1 MRSWV
6 FAVAAAVLAGG
17 NAFAVTTTDMS
28 TQTAAQLAQT
38 FVGPGVTISNVQYTG
53 APVAAGSFTGGVAD
67 GLGIASGIILSTGNV
82 ASAVGPNID
91 DAVTTENGQ
100 PGDAS
105 LQALLP
111 VGQTSLDATVLEF
124 DFVPTSNRIAFRYVF
139 ASDEYNEFV
148 GQDYNDIF
156 AFFVDGTNIAL
167 IPGTAQAVSIDNV
180 NATAHP
186 SLYRNNDPDD
196 TAVPYGTQFDG
207 FTVVLTATANVTPG
221 ATHHIKLA
229 ITDVND
235 ELYDSAVFFEAASF
249 AAPCSISVTATDPTG
264 SETGPDPAVF
274 TITRTGDTTDPLTVN
289 YTVGGTMQTVIDY
302 TALSGSVTIPAGQA
316 SATVTVNPVDDALV
330 EGSETL
336 SITLAAGACSPA
348 SPSSATVTIAD
359 NDAAAPAC
367 VFTIAPTA
375 PNGSESGASL
385 RFTVTRTGSTAAAA
399 SVAYTVGGTAT
410 SGVDFV
416 ALPPTITIPAG
427 QTSAVIEVV
436 PIDDALIEGTESVII
451 SVIGGNCPAGDPA
464 TADGTIADD
473 DAAGPVI
480 AGVPTLGE
488 WALIALAGMLAGLGL
503 LTLRK

>member
-1 MRSWV
+1 
-6 FAVAAAVLAGG
+6 
-17 NAFAVTTTDMS
+17 MS

-53 APVAAGSFTGGVAD
+53 APVAAGTFSGGVAD
-67 GLGIASGIILSTGNV
+67 GLGIASGVILSTGNV
-82 ASAVGPNID
+82 ASAAGPNID

-124 DFVPTSNRIAFRYVF
+124 DFVPTSNRITFRYVF

-167 IPGTAQAVSIDNV
+167 IPGTAQPVSIDNV
-180 NATAHP
+180 NATTHP
-186 SLYRNNDPDD
+186 ALYRNNDPDD

-207 FTVVLTATANVTPG
+207 FTTVLTATANVTPG

-249 AAPCSISVTATDPTG
+249 AAPCSITVTASDASG

-289 YTVGGTMQTVIDY
+289 YTIGGTMQTVIDY
-302 TALSGSVTIPAGQA
+302 AALSGSVTIPAGQT

-330 EGSETL
+330 EGNETL
-336 SITLAAGACSPA
+336 SITLTAGACSPGT
-348 SPSSATVTIAD
+348 PSTATVTIAD
-359 NDAAAPAC
+359 NDTATSCA
-367 VFTIAPTA
+367 FTIAPTVQ
-375 PNGSESGASL
+375 NGSESGTNL
-385 RFTVTRTGSTAAAA
+385 QFTVTRTGSTAASA

-410 SGVDFV
+410 SGVDFQ
-416 ALPPTITIPAG
+416 ALSGILTIPAG
-427 QTSAVIEVV
+427 QASAVITVV
-436 PIDDALIEGTESVII
+436 PIDDALIEGSESVII
-451 SVIGGNCPAGDPA
+451 SVVGGSCPAGTPA

-473 DAAGPVI
+473 DAAPVV

-488 WALIALAGMLAGLGL
+488 WALIALAAMLAGVGL
-503 LTLRK
+503 LTLKK